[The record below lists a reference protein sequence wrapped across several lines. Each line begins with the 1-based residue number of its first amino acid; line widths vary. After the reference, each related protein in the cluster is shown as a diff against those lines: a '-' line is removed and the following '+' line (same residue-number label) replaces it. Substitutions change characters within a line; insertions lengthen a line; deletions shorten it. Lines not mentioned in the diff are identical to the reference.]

1 MGKQMIKNRHRTTM
15 QVDSFVKY
23 IKSMA
28 DEYTDLEVKDIIL
41 ELIPKDENRLDKFRT
56 NNYINETWQLNAD
69 ERLRTLRLL
78 KERGVIE

>member
-1 MGKQMIKNRHRTTM
+1 MIKNRHRTTM

-23 IKSMA
+23 IQSMA

>member
-23 IKSMA
+23 VQSMA

-56 NNYINETWQLNAD
+56 NDYINETWQLNAD

-78 KERGVIE
+78 KERGVIK

>member
-23 IKSMA
+23 IQSMA
-28 DEYTDLEVKDIIL
+28 DECEDMEVKDIIL

-56 NNYINETWQLNAD
+56 NDYINETWQLNAD

-78 KERGVIE
+78 KERGMIK

>member
-23 IKSMA
+23 IQSMA
-28 DEYTDLEVKDIIL
+28 DEYEDMEVKDIIL

-56 NNYINETWQLNAD
+56 NDYINETWQLNAD

-78 KERGVIE
+78 KERGVIK

>member
-23 IKSMA
+23 IQSMA

-41 ELIPKDENRLDKFRT
+41 ELIPKDENRLDKFRI
-56 NNYINETWQLNAD
+56 NDYINETWQLNAD

-78 KERGVIE
+78 KERGVIK

>member
-23 IKSMA
+23 IQSMA
-28 DEYTDLEVKDIIL
+28 DEYEDMEVKDIIL
-41 ELIPKDENRLDKFRT
+41 ELIPKDENRFDKFRT
-56 NNYINETWQLNAD
+56 NDYVNETWQLNAD

-78 KERGVIE
+78 KERGVIK

>member
-23 IKSMA
+23 IQSMA
-28 DEYTDLEVKDIIL
+28 DEYEDMEVKDIIL

-56 NNYINETWQLNAD
+56 NDYINETWQLNAD

-78 KERGVIE
+78 KERGMIK